1 MEETKPAM
9 NKYLVMLI
17 VLAVVIGAGIAY
29 RIFRLSDE
37 ANRPVETGVLREIT
51 IRIPKDT
58 WTFDPESIEVNQGDR
73 VKLTFINEDDYDH
86 GVGIDAYGV
95 SQRIPARA
103 TLPIPEFVVTKSG
116 DFQFYCSVS
125 CNEGIAASG
134 KYQGQKRGHFDQI
147 GVLHVKAAAGG
158 ATFIHVEPVLPDCTG
173 IAQPAVTC
181 AEGDQL
187 TCVNSLAGTPSWECR
202 SIPPPAPVSNTMPA
216 PGFEGVPEMIVEPAQ

>member
-1 MEETKPAM
+1 MEESKPAM
-9 NKYLVMLI
+9 NKYVVLII
-17 VLAVVIGAGIAY
+17 VLGVMIAGGIAY
-29 RIFRLSDE
+29 RAVRMSDV
-37 ANRPVETGVLREIT
+37 ANRPVETGVVREIT

-58 WTFDPESIEVNQGDR
+58 WSFDPESIEVNQGDR
-73 VKLTFINEDDYDH
+73 VKLTFVNEDDYDH

-95 SQRIPARA
+95 SQRVPARA

-125 CNEGIAASG
+125 CNDGVAMSG

-147 GVLHVKAAAGG
+147 GVLRVKAVAGAVTVG
-158 ATFIHVEPVLPDCTG
+158 DEPKLPDCTG
-173 IAQPAVTC
+173 VAKPATTC
-181 AEGDQL
+181 VEGEQL
-187 TCVNSLAGTPSWECR
+187 TCVNTLAGTPGWECR

>member
-1 MEETKPAM
+1 MEGTQTGM
-9 NKYLVMLI
+9 NKYVILGI
-17 VLAVVIGAGIAY
+17 VLAVLIGGGIAY
-29 RIFRLSDE
+29 RMIRMSDE
-37 ANRPVETGVLREIT
+37 ANRPVETGVVREIT

-58 WTFDPESIEVNQGDR
+58 WAFDPEEIEVNQGDR
-73 VKLTFINEDDYDH
+73 VRLTFVNEDDYDH

-116 DFQFYCSVS
+116 DFQFFCSVS
-125 CNEGIAASG
+125 CNEGVAASG

-147 GVLHVKAAAGG
+147 GVLRVKAVAGAVIAG
-158 ATFIHVEPVLPDCTG
+158 DEPKLPDCTG
-173 IAQPAVTC
+173 IAQPPATC
-181 AEGDQL
+181 VEGEQL
-187 TCVNSLAGTPSWECR
+187 TCVNTLAGAPGWECR